1 MQVIIDGL
9 LINYQKE
16 GSGKTLLLL
25 HGWND
30 NSIGLADLRKSL
42 AKDYCVITPDLP
54 GFGASDA
61 PKKDWGLEDYAQF
74 IKKFVAKVG
83 SGTLYAG
90 IGHSNGAAIL
100 IKSVSEGLITPEK
113 LILLGAAGIR
123 QTQKGKMTTIKLTT
137 KAGKIILSP
146 LPRKYKQKIR
156 RRLYS
161 QIGSD
166 LLVAEHLT
174 GTFKKIVSE
183 DLQSQA
189 KKIDIPTLLMY
200 GEEDNQTPVVYGELY
215 HQLINGSTLEV
226 ITDAGHFVHLDKPKV
241 VVNLIIGYLKQ

>member
-30 NSIGLADLRKSL
+30 NSIGLKDLRKAL
-42 AKDYCVITPDLP
+42 AKSYCVITPDLP
-54 GFGASDA
+54 GFGASEA
-61 PKKDWGLEDYAQF
+61 PKTDWGLEDYAKF
-74 IKKFVAKVG
+74 IKKFVAKTEA
-83 SGTLYAG
+83 SPLYAV
-90 IGHSNGAAIL
+90 IGHSNGGAIS
-100 IKSVSEGLITPEK
+100 IKAITSGLLSPDK
-113 LILLGAAGIR
+113 LILLGASGIR
-123 QTQKGKMTTIKLTT
+123 RTQKGKMTTIKLTT

-156 RRLYS
+156 KRLYS

-166 LLVAEHLT
+166 LLVAEHLS
-174 GTFKKIVSE
+174 GTFKKVVAE

-189 KKIDIPTLLMY
+189 KQLEVPTLLIY

-215 HQLINGSTLEV
+215 YQLINASTLEV

-241 VVNLIIGYLKQ
+241 VVNLIEDYLRQ